1 MTELMGPILLPSS
14 HSLNDLVDRTD
25 IPVFSLYDRLFCVER
40 QERELTLR
48 KGKNKNGRGGRARF
62 LF

>member
-1 MTELMGPILLPSS
+1 MTELMGPILLPLS
-14 HSLNDLVDRTD
+14 HPLNDLVDRTD
-25 IPVFSLYDRLFCVER
+25 IPVFSLYDRLFWVER